1 MNSLKEVFVLRDGG
15 NEFHNLEAECENER
29 SYCVVLNLGTDKGP
43 FEDDLSERLWAV
55 DIGFSKLVMYVGV
68 ILFSAL

>member
-1 MNSLKEVFVLRDGG
+1 MVLD
-15 NEFHNLEAECENER
+15 LE
-29 SYCVVLNLGTDKGP
+29 TDKRP
-43 FEDDLSERLWAV
+43 FEDDLGERLWAV